1 MSSSSSVP
9 ILYSYWRSSCSW
21 RVRIAL
27 NLKGIKFE
35 QKTINLLKGEQR
47 NDELNLPFSLV
58 PSLLHNNFL
67 LTESMA
73 IIEYLEEKFPNHLS
87 LLPGTLED
95 RARIRAFTLQI
106 VANTQ
111 PLQNLFVLEYLSNDL
126 NKRKEWAK
134 HWIEKSFKNL
144 ERELSKYFIGKYSYG
159 NLPTILDCCIP
170 PQVYNAKR
178 FGINMEEYPIINQ
191 IDQFLSTLPEFKLAH
206 ANNQPDTPK
215 EEQKF

>member
-1 MSSSSSVP
+1 MSLSTIP
-9 ILYSYWRSSCSW
+9 ILYSYFRSSCSW

-27 NLKGIKFE
+27 NLKGIKYE

-47 NDELNLPFSLV
+47 KDEQHLPFALV
-58 PSLLHNNFL
+58 PAFSHNNFL

-73 IIEYLEEKFPNHLS
+73 IIEYLEEKFPDCPS
-87 LLPGTLED
+87 LLPGTVED
-95 RARIRAFTLQI
+95 RALIRALTLQI

-111 PLQNLFVLEYLSNDL
+111 PLQNLFVLEYLSDDS

-144 ERELSKYFIGKYSYG
+144 ERELSKYSGGKFAYG
-159 NLPTILDCCIP
+159 DLPTILDCCIP

-178 FGINMEEYPIINQ
+178 FGVNIEEYPTIAK
-191 IDQFLSTLPEFKLAH
+191 IDKFLATLPEFKLAH
-206 ANNQPDTPK
+206 ANNQPDTP
-215 EEQKF
+215 EEEKKI